1 MSSQPGRGALGRR
14 TCTPGIEPL
23 PLRLGGFVGRGT
35 LRCGRGGGVRRGTE
49 PSIAWIDVVL
59 LFFAVAGLGATLVV
73 MPSVST
79 TLNETVWVILRPVQD
94 LSASLRLDVIAAV
107 GLVLILTVGLDSLLG
122 RWRPP
127 RRAPTEA

>member
-1 MSSQPGRGALGRR
+1 MLFRS
-14 TCTPGIEPL
+14 L
-23 PLRLGGFVGRGT
+23 PLRFVVEGELPDGFAGQVADRVG
-35 LRCGRGGGVRRGTE
+35 VGTE

-59 LFFAVAGLGATLVV
+59 LFFAVAGLGATLAV